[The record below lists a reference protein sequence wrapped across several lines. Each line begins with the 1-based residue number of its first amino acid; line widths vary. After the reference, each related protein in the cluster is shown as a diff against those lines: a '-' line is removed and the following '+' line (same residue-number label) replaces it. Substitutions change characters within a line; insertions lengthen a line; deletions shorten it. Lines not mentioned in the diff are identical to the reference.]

1 MIVNVW
7 EAPPPDAAPLLSL
20 AHAAGWRNL
29 PMSAH
34 DVRVAWTRAAV
45 DASGGT
51 LLRRHLPSRSY
62 SAVAPSFDALMD
74 ALAWEAHEW
83 IAIEAWR
90 ARRKTEGEDVS
101 RPAAPAVR

>member
-7 EAPPPDAAPLLSL
+7 EPAPADAAGLLTL
-20 AHAAGWRNL
+20 ARASGWRNL
-29 PMSAH
+29 PVSAH
-34 DVRVAWTRAAV
+34 DVHVAWTHATT
-45 DASGGT
+45 DAPGGT

-62 SAVAPSFDALMD
+62 SAVAPSLEALMD

-90 ARRKTEGEDVS
+90 AQRKS
-101 RPAAPAVR
+101 AADATRHTAPTVR

>member
-7 EAPPPDAAPLLSL
+7 EAAPASAVPLLSM
-20 AHAAGWRNL
+20 AHSNGWRNL
-29 PMSAH
+29 PLSAR
-34 DVRVAWTRAAV
+34 DVRVAWTRAAA
-45 DASGGT
+45 DAPGGT

-62 SAVAPSFDALMD
+62 SAVVPSFDALMD

-90 ARRKTEGEDVS
+90 ARRKTAGEDVS
-101 RPAAPAVR
+101 RHAAPSVR